1 MARYRGS
8 VCKLSRSVGVP
19 LDGYPKTERMKRT
32 YGPGQHG
39 QARKKPSEYALQ
51 LQEKQKVRYTY
62 GLSEKQFRKY
72 YDIAQSKKGVTG
84 TVFLQ
89 RLESRLDNILYRS
102 GLVMTRPQ
110 SRQAITHGHIRVNG
124 RKVDIPSYIMK
135 IGDEITIR
143 EASKKFIRTQTDSN
157 ANTVSDWLDVD
168 DVGLSVR
175 FKALPERSEIDQS
188 FKEQLIIEY
197 YSR

>member
-8 VCKLSRSVGVP
+8 VCKLSRSVGVA
-19 LDGYPKTERMKRT
+19 LDGYPKTERMKRK

-39 QARKKPSEYALQ
+39 QARKKASEYALQ

-62 GLSEKQFRKY
+62 GLSEKQFRKNY
-72 YDIAQSKKGVTG
+72 EIAQHKKGVTG
-84 TVFLQ
+84 TLLLQ

-110 SRQAITHGHIRVNG
+110 SRQAITHGHVRVNG
-124 RKVDIPSYIMK
+124 RKVDIPSYVMK
-135 IGDEITIR
+135 PGDEITIR
-143 EASKKFIRTQTDSN
+143 DASKKFIRAQADSN
-157 ANTVSDWLDVD
+157 ANIVPDWLDVD
-168 DVGLSVR
+168 KVGLSAR
-175 FKALPERSEIDQS
+175 FKALPERGEIDQS